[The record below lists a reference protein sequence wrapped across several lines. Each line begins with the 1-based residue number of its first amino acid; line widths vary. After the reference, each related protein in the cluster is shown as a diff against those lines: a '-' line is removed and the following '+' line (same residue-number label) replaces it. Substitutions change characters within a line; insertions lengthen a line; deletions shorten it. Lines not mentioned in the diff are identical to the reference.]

1 MKQRFIAG
9 IYGYNITYYQISVN
23 IFYFIRKG
31 LLYHLKQLEEA
42 LATRKNDGPYLF
54 GTQFTMADVCW
65 VPILDRMESAR
76 WWSEVDQK
84 SFPRGNHFM
93 S

>member
-1 MKQRFIAG
+1 M
-9 IYGYNITYYQISVN
+9 
-23 IFYFIRKG
+23 IRKG
-31 LLYHLKQLEEA
+31 LLYHLNELEEA

-65 VPILDRMESAR
+65 VPILDRMEAAR

-84 SFPRGNHFM
+84 SFPRGIHLIFA
-93 S
+93 SQLLDQYFVKID

>member
-1 MKQRFIAG
+1 MKE
-9 IYGYNITYYQISVN
+9 
-23 IFYFIRKG
+23 
-31 LLYHLKQLEEA
+31 LEEA

-65 VPILDRMESAR
+65 VPILDRMEAAR

-84 SFPRGNHFM
+84 SFPRGNY
-93 S
+93 